1 MLKLV
6 QNMLCASQSGDEQE
20 IRSSSKLLR
29 TIDLSIAI
37 VSIVLVVMAVKMFF

>member
-6 QNMLCASQSGDEQE
+6 QNMLYASESGNEQE
-20 IRSSSKLLR
+20 IRSSKLLR